1 MKVKDIPKWEEFE
14 RLQREDPAEYERL
27 YRESMKCLTKAS
39 MRISIISIIISLV
52 AILLSLMRVLIQ
64 K

>member
-14 RLQREDPAEYERL
+14 RLRKEDPAEYERL
-27 YRESMKCLTKAS
+27 YRESMKCLNKA
-39 MRISIISIIISLV
+39 MTRISVISIIISLV
-52 AILLSLMRVLIQ
+52 AISLSLMRMLIR